1 MLRLIWSVSP
11 LHYFVVELFCDL
23 RGCTPCKDE
32 TARNARK
39 VTQAAILFIHVCLRG
54 NFVIVV
60 SVILL
65 IIHMKNIIIYIKD
78 MKNIIRIEIS
88 RSAFSS
94 ASIWPCSPQQ
104 ACLPRR
110 LKDWEY

>member
-1 MLRLIWSVSP
+1 M
-11 LHYFVVELFCDL
+11 
-23 RGCTPCKDE
+23 
-32 TARNARK
+32 ARNARK

-78 MKNIIRIEIS
+78 MKNIIIYIMNMKNIIRIEIS

-110 LKDWEY
+110 LL